1 MILLQTNTGHTYDVE
16 YAGPTTRS
24 NGTLFMTRINNATY
38 TEINRVF
45 SDSKNTELLTVVYGS
60 LTEESIVETYSGYT
74 TYLGFMI
81 QNDGSII
88 VTLQK
93 SLEA

>member
-1 MILLQTNTGHTYDVE
+1 MVLLQTNTGHWYNVE

-24 NGTLFMTRINNATY
+24 NGTLFMTRINNSTY

-45 SDSKNTELLTVVYGS
+45 GDPKNTEVLIVTYGNP
-60 LTEESIVETYSGYT
+60 EEEHITETYFGYT